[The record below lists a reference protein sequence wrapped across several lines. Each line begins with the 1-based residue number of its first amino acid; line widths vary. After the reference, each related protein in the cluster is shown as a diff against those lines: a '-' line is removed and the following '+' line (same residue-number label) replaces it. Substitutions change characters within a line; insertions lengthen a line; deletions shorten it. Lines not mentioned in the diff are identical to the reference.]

1 MKFDDYEK
9 ELLDLDEAGAIHSHI
24 PEEEEVQQ
32 LQAAARAT
40 LNKDKRINIRIS
52 SRDLE
57 SLQLRANR
65 YGMPYQ
71 TLISSILHRYVSK
84 DINSVLFEDGA
95 SYNSPKSDK

>member
-9 ELLDLDEAGAIHSHI
+9 ELLDLDESGGIDFHV
-24 PEEEEVQQ
+24 PEVEEIRQ
-32 LQAAARAT
+32 LQASARET

-52 SRDLE
+52 TRDLE

-84 DINSVLFEDGA
+84 DMNSVLFEDGA
-95 SYNSPKSDK
+95 PCNQAKSEK

>member
-1 MKFDDYEK
+1 VKFDDYEK
-9 ELLDLDEAGAIHSHI
+9 ELLDLDEAGAIHARI
-24 PEEEEVQQ
+24 PEEEEIQQ
-32 LQAAARAT
+32 LQAAARET

-95 SYNSPKSDK
+95 SYNSPKSDQ

>member
-9 ELLDLDEAGAIHSHI
+9 ELLDLDESGGIDLHI
-24 PEEEEVQQ
+24 PEAEEIRQ
-32 LQAAARAT
+32 LQASARET

-65 YGMPYQ
+65 YVMPDQ
-71 TLISSILHRYVSK
+71 TLSSSILHRYVSK
-84 DINSVLFEDGA
+84 DINSILFEDGA
-95 SYNSPKSDK
+95 SYNQTKSEK

>member
-1 MKFDDYEK
+1 MKFDNYEK
-9 ELLDLDEAGAIHSHI
+9 ELIDLDEAGGIDLHV
-24 PEEEEVQQ
+24 PEAEEIKQ
-32 LQAAARAT
+32 LQASARET

-52 SRDLE
+52 TRDLE

-84 DINSVLFEDGA
+84 DMNRVLFEDGA
-95 SYNSPKSDK
+95 PYNQPQSED

>member
-1 MKFDDYEK
+1 MKFDNYEK
-9 ELLDLDEAGAIHSHI
+9 ELIDLDEAGRIDLHP
-24 PEEEEVQQ
+24 PEVEEVKQ
-32 LQAAARAT
+32 LQASARET

-84 DINSVLFEDGA
+84 DMNSVLFEDGA
-95 SYNSPKSDK
+95 PYNQPHYEE

>member
-1 MKFDDYEK
+1 MKFDNYEK
-9 ELLDLDEAGAIHSHI
+9 ELIDLDEAGSIDLHV
-24 PEEEEVQQ
+24 PEAEEIRQ
-32 LQAAARAT
+32 LQASARET

-84 DINSVLFEDGA
+84 DMNRVLFEDGA
-95 SYNSPKSDK
+95 PYNQSESED